1 MIAAALLLFLVG
13 SADLVR
19 ARGNAIATW
28 CIVPIAWAG
37 ALWFTIAVR
46 TPLWA
51 WILAVAVAV
60 FWWSTM
66 RRRGSADAPRLG
78 LVPVA
83 VLLVTLAALVLF
95 AGGLPQPEWRI
106 DGWTLDSPDF
116 WILGAPATGVAMAI
130 AVTLFLL
137 ESANVLVRAALR
149 DELEDAESTPSP
161 TPPHATAH
169 AAATHSPRARARR
182 RRWWQ
187 QPAPAPESISEQP
200 PAAQPSRVSTLKGG
214 RLIGPLERLVLVALL
229 LTNAYAVVAA
239 IIAAKGIVRF
249 PEISKDG
256 ATGRNAETFLVGSMV
271 SWALAVGA
279 AGLVWLAFH

>member
-1 MIAAALLLFLVG
+1 M
-13 SADLVR
+13 
-19 ARGNAIATW
+19 W
-28 CIVPIAWAG
+28 AWA
-37 ALWFTIAVR
+37 
-46 TPLWA
+46 
-51 WILAVAVAV
+51 LAVVVAI

-83 VLLVTLAALVLF
+83 VLLVALAALVLF

-116 WILGAPATGVAMAI
+116 WILGAPTTGVAMAI

-137 ESANVLVRAALR
+137 ESANMLVRAALR
-149 DELEDAESTPSP
+149 DELEDAESAAAPLP
-161 TPPHATAH
+161 TGATAGI
-169 AAATHSPRARARR
+169 AARAAVRATATTRTPRDRARR
-182 RRWWQ
+182 RRRRWWR
-187 QPAPAPESISEQP
+187 QPATEPAREQT
-200 PAAQPSRVSTLKGG
+200 PAERPARVSTLKGG

-229 LTNAYAVVAA
+229 LTNAFAVVAA

-271 SWALAVGA
+271 SWALAVGG
-279 AGLVWLAFH
+279 AGLVWLAFR